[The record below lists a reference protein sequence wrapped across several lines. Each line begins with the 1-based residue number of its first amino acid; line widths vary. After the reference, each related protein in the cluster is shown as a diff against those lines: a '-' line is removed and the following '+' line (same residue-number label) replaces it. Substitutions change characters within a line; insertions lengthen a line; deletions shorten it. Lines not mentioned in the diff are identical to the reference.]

1 MPETELSAIDLNA
14 AVGTKRSAHYA
25 PTPLHT
31 YAAEPRGIRVQ
42 ESGRPHDWTR
52 LGGHRTMSNRL
63 AGLLAA
69 LLPLASFAAS
79 AVEPRA
85 TARIASPDAR
95 IAVEISTDNE
105 GRASYAVSRD
115 GRAVIAPSRL
125 GMMFTDARKFER
137 NLAIVDQ
144 HTRSHDEHWE
154 LPWGERRHM
163 RDHHNELRVTLAET
177 DGARRRFD
185 VVFRVFDE
193 GVGFRYDIPR
203 QPGLERLSIAEELTG
218 FDIADAATAWWI
230 PAFEWNREEYI
241 YHRTPVEEVGQAQ
254 TPITLRTG
262 EGLHVSIHEAAL
274 VDYSG
279 MNLARAEGRRF
290 RAALTPGIGAAKV
303 EVATPFATPWRTIQ
317 IGERAGDLVESQL
330 ILNLN
335 APNALGDV
343 SWIRPMKYV
352 GIWWE
357 MHLDRKTW
365 ASGPKH
371 GATTEHA
378 IRHIDFAAANGL
390 RGVLVEGWNVGWDGD
405 WFGNGETF
413 SFTQAY
419 PDFDIE
425 AVTRHA
431 REKGV
436 TLVGHHETSGH
447 AAHYEAQL
455 EDAMALYGRLG
466 VRAVK
471 TGYVA
476 DAGQAKV
483 LGADG
488 KLHYAWH
495 EGQAMVRHHQ
505 KVVEAAAK
513 HRVSVNPHEPVKDTG
528 LRRTWPNLV
537 TREGARGM
545 EYNAW
550 GQPGNPPEHEATL
563 VYTRLLAGPMDFT
576 PGIFGMDTK
585 SGTPMATTLGKQ
597 LALYVVIH
605 SPLQMAAD
613 LLEEYE
619 ARPEAFRFIRD
630 VPADWEDTRALAG
643 EVGAFAV
650 IARRERGGD
659 DWYLGAVTDADA
671 RTVAVPLDFLD
682 PARRYT
688 AQIYRDGDGA
698 GWETDPHALVIETR
712 EVSAADTLRL
722 AMAPG
727 GGQAIRFLAH

>member
-1 MPETELSAIDLNA
+1 MSNRLVRWLAVSMVTLFPLA
-14 AVGTKRSAHYA
+14 AA
-25 PTPLHT
+25 
-31 YAAEPRGIRVQ
+31 AAEPRVVARV
-42 ESGRPHDWTR
+42 
-52 LGGHRTMSNRL
+52 
-63 AGLLAA
+63 
-69 LLPLASFAAS
+69 
-79 AVEPRA
+79 
-85 TARIASPDAR
+85 ASPDTR
-95 IAVEISTDNE
+95 IAVEVTTDNE
-105 GRASYAVSRD
+105 GRARYAISRD
-115 GRAVIAPSRL
+115 GSPVVAPSRL
-125 GMMFTDARKFER
+125 GMMFTDTRKFER

-144 HTRSHDEHWE
+144 RTRRHDERWE

-177 DGARRRFD
+177 SGPKRRFD
-185 VVFRVFDE
+185 VVFRVFDD

-203 QPGLERLSIAEELTG
+203 QPGLEHLSIAEELTE
-218 FDIADAATAWWI
+218 FDLADPATAWWI
-230 PAFEWNREEYI
+230 PAFEWNREEYT

-254 TPITLRTG
+254 TPITLRTAD
-262 EGLHVSIHEAAL
+262 GLHVSIHEAAL

-279 MNLARAEGRRF
+279 MNLARVDGRRF
-290 RAALTPGIGAAKV
+290 KAALTPGIGVAKV

-371 GATTEHA
+371 GATTAHTL
-378 IRHIDFAAANGL
+378 RYIDFAAENGFG
-390 RGVLVEGWNVGWDGD
+390 GVLVEGWNVGWDGD

-419 PDFDIE
+419 PDFDLE
-425 AVTRHA
+425 TVTRHA

-436 TLVGHHETSGH
+436 TLIGHHEASGH

-455 EDAMALYGRLG
+455 EDAMDLYGRLG
-466 VRAVK
+466 VQAVK

-483 LGADG
+483 LGDDG
-488 KLHYAWH
+488 AVHYAWH

-505 KVVEAAAK
+505 KVVETAAR
-513 HRVSVNPHEPVKDTG
+513 HRITVNPHEPVKDTG
-528 LRRTWPNLV
+528 LRRTYPNLV

-576 PGIFGMDTK
+576 PGIFGMDTR
-585 SGTPMATTLGKQ
+585 SGTPMATTIGKQ

-613 LLEEYE
+613 LLEHYE
-619 ARPEAFRFIRD
+619 SRPDAFQFIRD
-630 VPADWEDTRALAG
+630 VPADWDDTRAVAG
-643 EVGAFAV
+643 EIGEFAV
-650 IARRERGGD
+650 IARRARGGD
-659 DWYLGAVTDADA
+659 DWYLGAVTDDA
-671 RTVAVPLDFLD
+671 ARQVTVPLDFLE
-682 PARRYT
+682 PGRRYT
-688 AQIYRDGDGA
+688 AQIYRDGEGA
-698 GWETDPHALVIETR
+698 GWRTDPRSLVIESR
-712 EVSAADTLRL
+712 EVGAGDTLDL
-722 AMAPG
+722 AMASG
-727 GGQAIRFLAH
+727 GGQAVRFVAR